1 MATIAD
7 VARRAGVATSTV
19 SHVLNRT
26 RVVSPETTR
35 AVEEAVAAVGYTP
48 NILARALARSITNT
62 VGLAISTSRNRFF
75 GDIANAVE
83 GECAKLGMMVLLANT
98 RDDPDEEMRVVEELH
113 RRRVDGLI
121 LTPSAGPEAAA
132 LAYLRDNAIPA
143 VLLDRLPDAG
153 FDGIGV
159 ENVASVGALV
169 DELADRGHAR
179 IGLVAGQAGFTTTRE
194 RVAGVLAALRR
205 RGLAADPELVSDG
218 HVAVA
223 SARAATARMLAL
235 PAPPTGFIGGN
246 NLASVGILAAL
257 RDARLAVPRDVALV
271 GFDDFEWSDSFEPRL
286 TVLAQPCDEIGRRAA
301 AMLRARIAKLA
312 GAPEIHRVAPTL
324 VRRGS
329 CGGEGGERGLAGSSR
344 GIPGTDRRSSG

>member
-35 AVEEAVAAVGYTP
+35 AVEDAVAAVGYTP
-48 NILARALARSITNT
+48 NVLARALARSVTNT

-98 RDDPDEEMRVVEELH
+98 RDDPDEELRVVEELH
-113 RRRVDGLI
+113 RRRVDGII
-121 LTPSAGPEAAA
+121 LTPSAGPDAAA

-159 ENVASVGALV
+159 ENTASMAALV
-169 DELADRGHAR
+169 DELADRGHSR

-194 RVAGVLAALRR
+194 RVAGAAAALRR
-205 RGLAADPELVSDG
+205 RGLGVDPALVSDG

-223 SARAATARMLAL
+223 TARAATARMLAL
-235 PAPPTGFIGGN
+235 TAPPTALIGGN
-246 NLASVGILAAL
+246 NLATVGILAAL
-257 RDARLAVPRDVALV
+257 RDAGLAVPRDMAVV
-271 GFDDFEWSDSFEPRL
+271 GFDDFEWSDSFEPGL

-301 AMLRARIAKLA
+301 AMLRARIAKAA
-312 GAPEIHRVAPTL
+312 GAPALHRVAPTL
-324 VRRGS
+324 
-329 CGGEGGERGLAGSSR
+329 
-344 GIPGTDRRSSG
+344 IRRSSSGGA